1 MEIVNSCEANN
12 GGCSHGCS
20 HTSAGPLCTCPHGYE
35 LDEDQKTC
43 IGAQWFPA
51 RCPPPPV
58 STRRFPAR
66 CGPPPP
72 PPVHLLDALNRQL
85 PPVLPILL
93 ALLWAGGW
101 AERGSC

>member
-43 IGAQWFPA
+43 IGAQRFPA
-51 RCPPPPV
+51 RCPPPTPSV
-58 STRRFPAR
+58 
-66 CGPPPP
+66 C
-72 PPVHLLDALNRQL
+72 LLDALTRQL

-93 ALLWAGGW
+93 ALPWAGGW
-101 AERGSC
+101 AECESC